1 MSSLY
6 SVPFVIGTSIAAAI
20 WQGVS
25 KPVVH
30 CVCSGIEV
38 NQDLLGLLGRQLDRC
53 GPDKLGAPCPEGL
66 VQRAWV
72 FIAIVAGIVVGAL
85 GPRLFLGGVSWC
97 RRSEARPELRN
108 TPASRRLAIN

>member
-6 SVPFVIGTSIAAAI
+6 SLPFVVGASLAAAL

-38 NQDLLGLLGRQLDRC
+38 NQNVLILLGRQLDRC
-53 GPDKLGAPCPEGL
+53 GPDQLEAPCPEGL
-66 VQRAWV
+66 VQRARV
-72 FIAIVAGIVVGAL
+72 CLAIVAGIVVGAL
-85 GPRLFLGGVSWC
+85 GPRLVLSGVSWC